1 MDLVNIAILSYES
14 NPKDFAWHH
23 VCHLIFDV
31 VWSEA
36 RLDISSQALASRRS
50 ILTPEGVVGVFEE
63 VLVFP

>member
-23 VCHLIFDV
+23 VCHWIFDV

-50 ILTPEGVVGVFEE
+50 VLTPKDVAGVFEG
-63 VLVFP
+63 VPVYL